1 MHNWKP
7 PVKQQSHMHGWSYNS
22 CSHKTS
28 LRGGLD
34 GQLQCRWRCVHF
46 VILSDSFSKKYGNL
60 AVLSAKILPVSG
72 AVHVPMYFTGLR
84 SYIRVQLHTG
94 NFRSLGNHN
103 TYCCSNHCRS
113 DRKSCFDTP
122 QRCPFI
128 ASFLKVKLCCDVS
141 VCNQHVFSPT
151 NNL

>member
-1 MHNWKP
+1 MVEVTIGAHTRHHCVEVRR
-7 PVKQQSHMHGWSYNS
+7 PVAVTLAL
-22 CSHKTS
+22 CPFC
-28 LRGGLD
+28 L
-34 GQLQCRWRCVHF
+34 
-46 VILSDSFSKKYGNL
+46 LSDSFSKLYGKL
-60 AVLSAKILPVSG
+60 AVLSAKKLPVSG

>member
-1 MHNWKP
+1 MVEVTIGAHTR
-7 PVKQQSHMHGWSYNS
+7 H
-22 CSHKTS
+22 
-28 LRGGLD
+28 
-34 GQLQCRWRCVHF
+34 RCVEVRPLVAVSLALCPFCHPFRQFLKKVRQLSSPERKNIAGEWCCTCADVFHWFAF
-46 VILSDSFSKKYGNL
+46 VHS
-60 AVLSAKILPVSG
+60 
-72 AVHVPMYFTGLR
+72 
-84 SYIRVQLHTG
+84 VQLHTG
-94 NFRSLGNHN
+94 DFRSLGNHN

-151 NNL
+151 NSL